1 MFKSKLNQ
9 GDKSLWHG
17 NHKTLYQ
24 KKKAKK
30 TSKWEDSPCPQIG
43 KFNSKMSLFP
53 KVTYGFIGISIKIP
67 MPHLSPKIHNELQG
81 QTMKKGNSKVREL

>member
-1 MFKSKLNQ
+1 MFKNKLNQ

-30 TSKWEDSPCPQIG
+30 TSKQEDTPCPQIG
-43 KFNSKMSLFP
+43 KLNSKMSLLP
-53 KVTYGFIGISIKIP
+53 RVTYGFIGISNKIA
-67 MPHLSPKIHNELQG
+67 MPHLSPKIHN
-81 QTMKKGNSKVREL
+81 K

>member
-1 MFKSKLNQ
+1 MAWKSQNIVSK
-9 GDKSLWHG
+9 
-17 NHKTLYQ
+17 

-43 KFNSKMSLFP
+43 KLNSKTSLFP

-67 MPHLSPKIHNELQG
+67 TSSE
-81 QTMKKGNSKVREL
+81 S